1 MNENYSSLAK
11 AAIDASKNAYVP
23 YSKFRVGAALL
34 CDDGTVVLGCNI
46 ENSSFG
52 ATICAERTAMCKAV
66 SEGHRKFTAIAIFA
80 DVGDDYI
87 VPCGICRQFM
97 SEFCPPDLPVV
108 RVRTP
113 DDYIITP
120 LGTLLPGFF
129 SL

>member
-1 MNENYSSLAK
+1 MNELYSSLAVS
-11 AAIDASKNAYVP
+11 AIEASKGAYVP
-23 YSKFRVGAALL
+23 YSKFPVGAALL
-34 CDDGTVVLGCNI
+34 CEDGTVVLGCNI

-80 DVGDDYI
+80 DVGEDYI

-97 SEFCPPDLPVV
+97 SEFCPQDFPVI

-113 DDYIITP
+113 DDYVVTP